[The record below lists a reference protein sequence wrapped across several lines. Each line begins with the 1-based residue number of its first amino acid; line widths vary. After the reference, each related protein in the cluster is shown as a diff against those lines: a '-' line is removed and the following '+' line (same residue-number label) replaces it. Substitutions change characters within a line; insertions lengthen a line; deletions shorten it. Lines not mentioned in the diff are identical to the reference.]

1 MVVGGKDRF
10 PGRRVAACT
19 VAVVVFASL
28 LAVVAP
34 AGAVRAAAPGT
45 AEERYP
51 SGDVPALPAAS
62 TYVRDLYLSVLNRE
76 PSRDDVAYWGGLLDS
91 GVAAP
96 VVAGE
101 LTRSTEWTRKRV
113 RAIYELLG
121 RKPDPGGLAHWT
133 EAIRSGAA
141 PVEEATALIVGSAEY
156 YERAGGTN
164 RKFVEALYRDI
175 LSRTADPGGLAY
187 WTAQLEAGLNRPG
200 LVHGFVRNEERQA
213 RLLRRVVRRV
223 LDRPVTAADAP
234 WAAGFATGSNTEPR
248 IIATVAGSDEAV
260 GAGCDATVE
269 RACLLPFPN
278 DLFTAPDPTTATGRR
293 VAFKPQW
300 MPRNAAG
307 VSVDPVEW
315 NRNDGFSPGQAA
327 LAHVPGVSL
336 TRSNGVPVTDLGRY
350 DDADTGIMVFDTV
363 SGERWPIW
371 TELDAATP
379 AAERPADQLL
389 YIRPAKNWI
398 EGRRYIVV
406 LRDLRDAAGNV
417 LPASDTFA
425 RYRDASGAPAG
436 VGGFERRR
444 PRYEAMF
451 DEIENLGVQR
461 SSLYLAWDFTVA
473 SMHNI
478 AGRMLTL
485 RDDGFTHTTDGT
497 PSFRVT
503 GVEPNPQ
510 EGILRRVTGTFEVP
524 LYLTGD
530 GAPGSRQT
538 TDATGKPEWSGR
550 FRTAT
555 FTCRIPVAA
564 TGQPSRPVV
573 YGHGLLGDQGEVN
586 SGSLTGSI
594 TRHDMTY
601 CATDWLG
608 MSEEDLINTIGILSD
623 FSKFPQLADR
633 TQQGIL
639 SFLFLARL
647 LKAPTGFVADPAFR
661 ADGEPL
667 IDPTAVFY
675 DGNSQ
680 GGIMGGALMAVSTDI
695 ERGVLGVTGM
705 NYSTLLE
712 RSVDFDPFY
721 GVFQPNYPDRVER
734 TITIG
739 LAQMLWDRG
748 EANGYAAHLTD
759 APLPGTPPHRVLL
772 QVALGDH
779 QVAPVTAEVQ
789 ARTIGAAAHR
799 PAYAPGRTA
808 DVEGLWGIPS
818 ITYPWAE
825 SALVVFDSGAPVPPV
840 ENLPPRTGEDPHGDP
855 RADVQANVQKS
866 EFLKVDGR
874 VVDVCNAAP
883 CTAAPR

>member
-1 MVVGGKDRF
+1 V
-10 PGRRVAACT
+10 PAT
-19 VAVVVFASL
+19 S
-28 LAVVAP
+28 
-34 AGAVRAAAPGT
+34 AGAAGPVPAAAPVD

-62 TYVRDLYLSVLNRE
+62 TYVRDLYLSVLNRA
-76 PSRDDVAYWGGLLDS
+76 PSREDLVYWGGLLDS
-91 GVAAP
+91 GVPAP

-101 LTRSTEWTRKRV
+101 LTHSTEWTRKRV

-156 YERAGGTN
+156 YERAGGTD
-164 RKFVEALYRDI
+164 RQFVEALYRDI
-175 LSRTADPGGLAY
+175 LSRPADPGGLAY
-187 WTAQLEAGLNRPG
+187 WTAQLAAGLNRPA
-200 LVHGFVRNEERQA
+200 LVHGFVRNDERQT
-213 RLLRRVVRRV
+213 RMLRRVVRRV
-223 LDRPVTAADAP
+223 LDRPVTDADAP
-234 WAAGFATGSNTEPR
+234 WAAGFAAGSNTEPR

-260 GAGCDATVE
+260 GAGCDATVA
-269 RACLLPFPN
+269 RSCLLPFPN
-278 DLFTAPDPTTATGRR
+278 DLFTVPDPTTATGRR

-307 VSVDPVEW
+307 ASVDPVEW

-336 TRSNGVPVTDLGRY
+336 TRSNGVPITDLGRY

-379 AAERPADQLL
+379 EAERPADQLL
-389 YIRPAKNWI
+389 YVRPAKNWI

-406 LRDLRDAAGNV
+406 LRDLRDAAGNP
-417 LPASDTFA
+417 LPVSDTFA

-444 PRYEAMF
+444 PHYEAMF

-461 SSLYLAWDFTVA
+461 SSLHLAWDFTVA

-503 GVEPNPQ
+503 NVEPNPQ

-550 FRTAT
+550 YRTTT

-564 TGQPSRPVV
+564 TEQPSRPVV

-586 SGSLTGSI
+586 SGSLTGTI

-608 MSEEDLINTIGILSD
+608 MSEEDLINTIGILTD
-623 FSKFPQLADR
+623 FSRFPQLADR

-680 GGIMGGALMAVSTDI
+680 GGIMGGALVAVGTDI

-721 GVFQPNYPDRVER
+721 GVFEPNYPDRVER

-808 DVEGLWGIPS
+808 DVEGLWGIPT
-818 ITYPWAE
+818 ITYPWPE

-840 ENLPPRTGEDPHGDP
+840 ENIPPRAGEDPHGDP

>member
-1 MVVGGKDRF
+1 VVL
-10 PGRRVAACT
+10 VSLLS
-19 VAVVVFASL
+19 VVV
-28 LAVVAP
+28 P
-34 AGAVRAAAPGT
+34 AFPADARGPVRSTATGG

-62 TYVRDLYLSVLNRE
+62 TYVRDLYFSVLRRS
-76 PSRDDVAYWGGLLDS
+76 PSRGDLVYWGGLLDS
-91 GVAAP
+91 GVPAR

-101 LTRSTEWTRKRV
+101 LTRSAEWTKARV
-113 RAIYELLG
+113 RSIYELLG
-121 RKPDPGGLAHWT
+121 RKADARGLAYWT
-133 EAIRSGAA
+133 EAIRTGVV
-141 PVEEATALIVGSAEY
+141 PVEAATALIVGSSEY
-156 YERAGGTN
+156 YEHVGGTDT
-164 RKFVEALYRDI
+164 KFVEALYKDI

-187 WTAQLEAGLNRPG
+187 WIGRLDAGLDRPT
-200 LVHGFVRNEERQA
+200 LVLRFVRNDERQI
-213 RLLRRVVRRV
+213 RLLRRAVRRV
-223 LDRPVTAADAP
+223 LDRPVADADAP
-234 WAAGFATGSNTEPR
+234 WAAGFAAGTNTEPR
-248 IIATVAGSDEAV
+248 IIASVAGSDEAV
-260 GAGCDATVE
+260 GAGCDATDE

-278 DLFTAPDPTTATGRR
+278 DLFTVPDPTTATGRR
-293 VAFKPQW
+293 VALKPQW
-300 MPRNAAG
+300 MPRNTAG
-307 VSVDPVEW
+307 EAVDPVEW

-327 LAHVPGVSL
+327 LAHVPGISL

-350 DDADTGIMVFDTV
+350 DDPDTGIVVLDTV

-371 TELDAATP
+371 TELDSATP
-379 AAERPADQLL
+379 VAERPADQLL

-406 LRDLRDAAGNV
+406 LRDLRDAAGNP
-417 LPASDTFA
+417 LPAPDTFA
-425 RYRDASGAPAG
+425 RYRDASGAPAD
-436 VGGFERRR
+436 VAGFERRR
-444 PRYEAMF
+444 PHYEAMF
-451 DEIENLGVQR
+451 DEIENLGVPR

-503 GVEPNPQ
+503 RVEPAPQ

-538 TDATGKPEWSGR
+538 TDAAGKPEWSGR

-564 TGQPSRPVV
+564 TEQPSRPVV
-573 YGHGLLGDQGEVN
+573 YGHGLLGDQGEVS
-586 SGSLTGSI
+586 SGRLSGSI

-608 MSEEDLINTIGILSD
+608 MSEEDLPNTVGILSD

-667 IDPTAVFY
+667 IDPAAVFY

-695 ERGVLGVTGM
+695 ERGVLGVPGM

-721 GVFQPNYPDRVER
+721 AVFAPNYPDRVDR
-734 TITIG
+734 TIAIG

-759 APLPGTPPHRVLL
+759 SPLPGTPRHRVLL

-779 QVAPVTAEVQ
+779 QVAPVAAEIE
-789 ARTIGAAAHR
+789 ARTIGAAGHR
-799 PAYAPGRTA
+799 PTYAPGRTA
-808 DVEGLWGIPS
+808 DVEGMWGIPA
-818 ITYPWAE
+818 ITYPWPE
-825 SALVVFDSGAPVPPV
+825 SAIVVFDSGAPVPPV
-840 ENLPPRTGEDPHGDP
+840 ENLPPRAGDDPHSDP
-855 RADVQANVQKS
+855 REDVQANVQKS

-883 CTAAPR
+883 CTAVHR

>member
-1 MVVGGKDRF
+1 M
-10 PGRRVAACT
+10 CT
-19 VAVVVFASL
+19 ASVVVLVSL
-28 LAVVAP
+28 LSVVVPAAP
-34 AGAVRAAAPGT
+34 AGARGLVESVATGV

-51 SGDVPALPAAS
+51 SGDVPELPAAS
-62 TYVRDLYLSVLNRE
+62 TYVRDLYLSVLQRP
-76 PSRDDVAYWGGLLDS
+76 PSRSDLVYWGGMLDA
-91 GVAAP
+91 GVPAP

-101 LTRSTEWTRKRV
+101 LTRSPEWTKTRV
-113 RAIYELLG
+113 RTIYQLLG
-121 RKPDPGGLAHWT
+121 RRPDAGGLAYWT
-133 EAIRSGAA
+133 GAIRSGAIR
-141 PVEEATALIVGSAEY
+141 VEEATALIVGSTEY
-156 YERAGGTN
+156 FEHVGGTDSL
-164 RKFVEALYRDI
+164 FVEALYEDI

-187 WTAQLEAGLNRPG
+187 WTTQLAAGLDRAA
-200 LVHGFVRNEERQA
+200 LVLAFVRNDERQE

-223 LDRPVTAADAP
+223 LDRPVAGADAP
-234 WAAGFATGSNTEPR
+234 WAAGFAAGTNTEPLV
-248 IIATVAGSDEAV
+248 IASVAGSDEAV
-260 GAGCDATVE
+260 GAGCDATVG

-278 DLFTAPDPTTATGRR
+278 DLFTVPDPTTATGRR
-293 VAFKPQW
+293 VALKPQW
-300 MPRNAAG
+300 MPRNASG
-307 VSVDPVEW
+307 EPVDPVEW

-350 DDADTGIMVFDTV
+350 DDPATGILVFDTV

-379 AAERPADQLL
+379 VAERPADQLL

-406 LRDLRDAAGNV
+406 LRDLRDAAGNP
-417 LPASDTFA
+417 LPAPDTFA
-425 RYRDASGAPAG
+425 RYRDADTAPDH

-444 PRYEAMF
+444 PHYEAMF

-503 GVEPNPQ
+503 RVEPNPQ

-538 TDATGKPEWSGR
+538 ADADGKPQWSGR
-550 FRTAT
+550 FRTDT

-564 TGQPSRPVV
+564 AEQPSRPVV
-573 YGHGLLGDQGEVN
+573 YGHGLLGDQSEVN

-601 CATDWLG
+601 CATNWLG
-608 MSEEDLINTIGILSD
+608 MSEEDLLNTIGILSD

-647 LKAPTGFVADPAFR
+647 LKAPAGFVADPAFR

-680 GGIMGGALMAVSTDI
+680 GGIMGGALLAVSTDI
-695 ERGVLGVTGM
+695 ERGVLGVPGM

-721 GVFQPNYPDRVER
+721 AVFAPNYPDRVDR
-734 TITIG
+734 TLNIA

-748 EANGYAAHLTD
+748 EANGYAAHMTD
-759 APLPGTPPHRVLL
+759 SPLPNTPEHRVLL

-779 QVAPVTAEVQ
+779 QVAPIAAEVE

-808 DVEGLWGIPS
+808 DVEGLWGIPA
-818 ITYPWAE
+818 ITYPWAG
-825 SALVVFDSGAPVPPV
+825 SAIVVFDSGAPVPPT
-840 ENLPPRTGEDPHGDP
+840 ENVPPRQGEDPHGDP

-874 VVDVCNAAP
+874 VVDVCAAAP
-883 CTAAPR
+883 CTAAAR